1 MKIRRRSAFTLIEL
15 LVVIAIIAIL
25 IALLLPAVQQA
36 REAARRTHCRNNL
49 KQMGI
54 AMHNYHDVYMR
65 FPIGISV
72 NGDEYDSMG
81 NQTRVAM
88 FDYFAN
94 AFAYMLPYLD
104 EANVQDL
111 YNFKRPWE
119 AQSSVIASH
128 IITPYSCPSSLVRQP
143 ISEERL
149 GPVLALFSAPVGNI
163 YGTTDYILCKGVTD
177 AWCITPE
184 MIPADERG
192 MFNFNLDVA
201 VKDVIDGTS
210 NTIAI
215 GEGASG
221 SNFPL
226 CTVNDDPTDPTSNC
240 PVVTDSSGNGYSA
253 ANAWIIPQPAHA
265 GTAQFEV
272 VGTNVFGSTWHPINK
287 NPVNDT
293 FIGYFDPG
301 TFMTTDPEN
310 CTNSWDG
317 GEHRTSGFRSNHTGG
332 AFFLRVDGSVSFI
345 SENIGLDIFRATSTI
360 QGKELQT
367 VPGGLIE

>member
-1 MKIRRRSAFTLIEL
+1 MRRRRSAFTLIEL

-54 AMHNYHDVYMR
+54 AMHNYHDVYFM

-72 NGDEYDSMG
+72 NGDEFDAMG

-104 EANVQDL
+104 QENVQNL
-111 YNFKRPWE
+111 YDFTRPWE
-119 AQSSVIASH
+119 QQSPNVATHFIS
-128 IITPYSCPSSLVRQP
+128 TYTCPSSAVQQP
-143 ISEERL
+143 ITETRL
-149 GPVLALFSAPVGNI
+149 GPVLALFGAPVGNE
-163 YGTTDYILCKGVTD
+163 YATTDYILCKGVTD
-177 AWCITPE
+177 AWCINPE
-184 MIPADERG
+184 NVPADERG
-192 MFNFNLDVA
+192 MFDFNMGIA
-201 VKDVIDGTS
+201 VKHFLDGTS
-210 NTIAI
+210 NTFAI

-221 SNFPL
+221 TNFPL
-226 CTVNDDPTDPTSNC
+226 CTMNVDPTDPTSDC
-240 PVVTDSSGNGYSA
+240 PVALDSSGQGYSA
-253 ANAWIIPQPAHA
+253 NNAWIIPQPAHA
-265 GTAQFEV
+265 GTALFEV
-272 VGTNVFGSTWHPINK
+272 VGTNVFGSTFHPINK

-301 TFMTTDPEN
+301 TFMTTDATN

-332 AFFLRVDGSVSFI
+332 AMFLRADGSVQFV
-345 SENIGLDIFRATSTI
+345 SENIGLDLYRATSTHAGREI
-360 QGKELQT
+360 DT
-367 VPGGLIE
+367 IPGGIVD